1 MNLLYIAH
9 YYPPYAVGGVEDHT
23 RHLARAMRDAGHEVR
38 VFHGVVDQGFDD
50 YHVLEHEVDGIP
62 CTAISVDLKTIDDFS
77 GTWKQEEVE
86 RVFERYVRDH
96 RFDVAHAM
104 HLTRLSTGIVDV
116 LRRRG
121 IPRVLTLHDYW
132 MQCARGQRVRAD
144 GGTCF
149 EIDERRCAE
158 CVGGWIDHHDRAKP
172 FWRRALLEMA
182 GKTGE
187 RRHHEKIVERRND
200 MQRAIEGFD
209 LLLTASGFTR
219 DTFREWGIRKEI
231 LVERQGVDPKLAEGY
246 RETPAP
252 RLRFGFLGRIMET
265 KGLEILIDAFERLDV
280 EADLVIHG
288 LGDPEYVEGLKRRAK
303 HPRIRFAGPFEQK
316 DLAKLYATFDVQVVP
331 STWLEC
337 SPLVLQT
344 ASLFRKPAI
353 VASIGGLVEMV
364 REGVDGLRF
373 AAGDAGDLAARMRSL
388 VVDRAAVARMASAI
402 VPARSTAAYA
412 EAITK
417 RYEALLERYSST
429 SGSRTFRQ
437 S

>member
-1 MNLLYIAH
+1 LNVLYIAH
-9 YYPPYAVGGVEDHT
+9 YYPPFAVGGVEDHT
-23 RHLARAMRDAGHEVR
+23 RSLARAMRDAGHAVR

-50 YHVLEHEVDGIP
+50 YRVLEHEVDGIP
-62 CTAISVDLKTIDDFS
+62 CTAISVDLRTIEDFS
-77 GTWKQEEVE
+77 GSWKQAEVD
-86 RVFERYVRDH
+86 RIFDRYVGEH
-96 RFDVAHAM
+96 RFDLAHAM

-116 LRRRG
+116 LRRRR

-132 MQCARGQRVRAD
+132 MQCARGQRVRPD

-149 EIDERRCAE
+149 EIDETRCAE
-158 CVGGWIDHHDRAKP
+158 CVGGWIDHFDSRKP
-172 FWRRALLEMA
+172 AWRRALL
-182 GKTGE
+182 GISGNKGE
-187 RRHHEKIVERRND
+187 RRHLEKIVERRTD

-231 LVERQGVDPKLAEGY
+231 VVERQGVDPELADGY
-246 RETPAP
+246 REAPAP

-265 KGLEILIDAFERLDV
+265 KGLEILIDAFDRLDV

-288 LGDPEYVEGLKRRAK
+288 LGDPAYVEGLKRRSK

-316 DLAKLYATFDVQVVP
+316 DLAKVYAAFDVQVVP

-364 REGVDGLRF
+364 RDGVDGLQF
-373 AAGDAGDLAARMRSL
+373 AAGDAGDLAAKMRSL
-388 VVDRAAVARMASAI
+388 VADRSIVARLAAAI

-412 EAITK
+412 EAIA
-417 RYEALLERYSST
+417 RHYEALIDRYSST
-429 SGSRTFRQ
+429 SGSRTRGQ

>member
-1 MNLLYIAH
+1 MKVLYIAH
-9 YYPPYAVGGVEDHT
+9 YYPPFAVGGVEDHT
-23 RHLARAMRDAGHEVR
+23 RYLARAMRDAGHEVR
-38 VFHGVVDQGFDD
+38 VFHGVIDQGFDD

-62 CTAISVDLKTIDDFS
+62 CTAVSVDLKTIDDFS
-77 GTWKQEEVE
+77 GSWKQSEVD
-86 RVFERYVRDH
+86 RIFDRYVAEH
-96 RFDVAHAM
+96 PFDVAHAM

-116 LRRRG
+116 LRRHG

-132 MQCARGQRVRAD
+132 MQCARGQRVRED

-149 EIDERRCAE
+149 EIDEKRCGE

-172 FWRRALLEMA
+172 AWRRALLGIA
-182 GKTGE
+182 GKKGE
-187 RRHHEKIVERRND
+187 RRHLEKIVERRND

-246 RETPAP
+246 RDTPAP

-288 LGDPEYVEGLKRRAK
+288 VGDPEYVDRLRKRAQ
-303 HPRIRFAGPFEQK
+303 HPRIRFGGPFEQK
-316 DLAKLYATFDVQVVP
+316 DLAKIYATFDVQVVP

-364 REGVDGLRF
+364 QDGVDGLRF

-388 VVDRAAVARMASAI
+388 VADRAAVARMAAAI
-402 VPARSTAAYA
+402 VPARSTEAYA
-412 EAITK
+412 AAIV
-417 RYEALLERYSST
+417 RHYETLIERYSST
-429 SGSRTFRQ
+429 SGSSTFGQ

>member
-9 YYPPYAVGGVEDHT
+9 YYPPFAVGGVEDHT
-23 RHLARAMRDAGHEVR
+23 RYLARAMRDAGHTVR

-50 YHVLEHEVDGIP
+50 YHVVEHEVDGIP

-77 GTWKQEEVE
+77 GTWKQSEVE
-86 RVFERYVRDH
+86 RIFDRYVEEH
-96 RFDVAHAM
+96 GFDLAHAM

-132 MQCARGQRVRAD
+132 MQCARGQRVRPD

-149 EIDERRCAE
+149 EIDEARCGRCMA
-158 CVGGWIDHHDRAKP
+158 GQIDHLDKTKP
-172 FWRRALLEMA
+172 IWRRALLEVA
-182 GKTGE
+182 GRKGE
-187 RRHHEKIVERRND
+187 RRHEEKIAERRDD

-209 LLLTASGFTR
+209 LVLTASGFTR

-231 LVERQGVDPKLAEGY
+231 RVEHQGVDPALAEGY
-246 RETPAP
+246 RETPSP
-252 RLRFGFLGRIMET
+252 VLRFGFLGRIMAT

-280 EADLVIHG
+280 EAELVIHG
-288 LGDPEYVEGLKRRAK
+288 VGDPEYIETLKQRAK

-316 DLAKLYATFDVQVVP
+316 DLARIYATFDVQVVP

-364 REGVDGLRF
+364 EDGVDGLRF
-373 AAGDAGDLAARMRSL
+373 RAGDADDLASKMKGL
-388 VVDRAAVARMASAI
+388 VLDRAAVGRMKAAI
-402 VPARSTAAYA
+402 VPARSTVAYA
-412 EAITK
+412 ETIA
-417 RYEALLERYSST
+417 RLYEKLLER
-429 SGSRTFRQ
+429 
-437 S
+437 